1 MAERDHFE
9 RLGLPRRFALNE
21 AELERHYMARSRDV
35 HPDHAGDGE
44 LDESARLNEAYAT
57 LKDPWKR
64 ADYLVGLLQGPSAAA
79 VTRPPLEFLEEM
91 LDLRMAIAEAKGDA
105 GQCRILDENLNR
117 RRSSMLTELGGELDR
132 LVAGPLGIA
141 RLNGVREQLNAVK
154 FINGLLR
161 DLREE

>member
-1 MAERDHFE
+1 MDQRDHFE
-9 RLGLPRRFALNE
+9 RLGLPRRFALNG
-21 AELERHYMARSRDV
+21 AELERHYLDRSRAV
-35 HPDHAGDGE
+35 HPDHAGDGV

-79 VTRPPLEFLEEM
+79 VTRPPMEFLEEM
-91 LDLRMAIAEAKGDA
+91 LDLRMAIAEAKVDA
-105 GQCRILDENLNR
+105 AQCRIMDENLTR
-117 RRSSMLTELGGELDR
+117 RRASMLSELGVELDR
-132 LVAGPLGIA
+132 LIGEPPGDA
-141 RLNGVREQLNAVK
+141 RLNGIREQLNAVK